1 MLIAVMV
8 TIIAIG
14 TTSCSSPA
22 ADASSS
28 ATVELSIPAESAP
41 AGEEKV
47 LIILAASP
55 AGSTAR
61 VAGAIAEELGARVA
75 GPDQAEGVRAGDFAL
90 VGFGSGVFHGKH
102 HASLL
107 ALADALP
114 PALHAKAFL
123 FSTCGIPARF
133 AGPQA
138 IAEYTGKNHAAL
150 REKLRAKGY
159 EIVGEFG
166 CPGFNDNKFLKL
178 FGGLNR
184 GRPNAADLESAR
196 SFAKGLEKYLLSP

>member
-1 MLIAVMV
+1 MLIAVMLV
-8 TIIAIG
+8 IVALG

-28 ATVELSIPAESAP
+28 ATVELSIPAESVP
-41 AGEEKV
+41 AGHAKV
-47 LIILAASP
+47 LIILAGSP

-61 VAGAIAEELGARVA
+61 VAEAIAGELGARVA
-75 GPDQAEGVRAGDFAL
+75 GPAQAEEAGADDFAL
-90 VGFGSGVFHGKH
+90 VGFGSGIFHGKH
-102 HASLL
+102 HDSLL
-107 ALADALP
+107 ALADRLP
-114 PALHAKAFL
+114 PARHAKAFL

-133 AGPQA
+133 ADPQA
-138 IAEYTGKNHAAL
+138 IAEYTGRNHAAL
-150 REKLRAKGY
+150 RERLRAMGY

-178 FGGLNR
+178 LGGLNR

-196 SFAKGLEKYLLSP
+196 SFAKGLAMYLSSP

>member
-1 MLIAVMV
+1 M
-8 TIIAIG
+8 
-14 TTSCSSPA
+14 
-22 ADASSS
+22 
-28 ATVELSIPAESAP
+28 
-41 AGEEKV
+41 
-47 LIILAASP
+47 
-55 AGSTAR
+55 
-61 VAGAIAEELGARVA
+61 AGALAGELGARGA
-75 GPDQAEGVRAGDFAL
+75 GPGQAERAGAGDFAL
-90 VGFGSGVFHGKH
+90 VGFGSGIFHGKH

-107 ALADALP
+107 ALADRLP

-138 IAEYTGKNHAAL
+138 IAEYSGRNHAAL
-150 REKLRAKGY
+150 RERLRAKGY

-166 CPGFNDNKFLKL
+166 CPGFNDNKFLKI

-196 SFAKGLEKYLLSP
+196 FFAEGLAKYLSLP